1 MGFPMLSVLALLPA
15 VGAVAL
21 IFLRGALAKQV
32 ALAVSVLALLLA
44 VILAMQFDVGGG
56 MQFSE
61 QVRWIA
67 PLGAYYALGLDGI
80 GLTLVLLVAIV
91 TPVVIIAS
99 WRDFDDDA
107 VASAERAATSEERA
121 LSLSRSEA
129 AGLSTGA
136 GRDSSTD
143 AGRDLSTGWGSEPLR
158 GSGSTLAPRYGLHV
172 FFGLVLAVESCALF
186 LFLATDVFL
195 FYVFFEVILIPMY
208 FLIGGFG
215 PGHGRTYAA
224 AKFLIFGLLGGF
236 VMLAS
241 VIGLYVQ
248 SARVGEPSYLLTTL
262 SALPLG
268 TETGRWLFV
277 GFMFAFAIKAP
288 LVPLHT
294 WLPDAA
300 EESSPGGA
308 VMMVG
313 VMDKIGTFG
322 MIRFCLE
329 LFPEAS
335 QWATPAVLALAVIS
349 IIYGAILAIGSR
361 NIMRFIAYTSISHF
375 GFIVLGI
382 FAFTTQSMVGS
393 TLYMLNHGMST
404 AALFIAAGYLIKR
417 RGSRDIHAYG
427 GVERTAPV
435 LAGLLLFAGL
445 STLSLPGLSS
455 FVSEFMVPAC
465 TGCRV
470 KVPAVVSTLAIVL
483 AALYILIMYQRTMT
497 GAVRPER
504 PVRVRDVTFRERLAM
519 APLVLLIVVLGVFP
533 KPMLAVIEPAVS
545 GLMQHV
551 GVTDPQ
557 PRITA
562 EGGR

>member
-1 MGFPMLSVLALLPA
+1 MEMGFPILTVLALLPA
-15 VGAVAL
+15 VGAVSL

-44 VILAMQFDVGGG
+44 VILAMQFDIGGG

-61 QVRWIA
+61 QARWIA

-91 TPVVIIAS
+91 TPVVIMAS
-99 WRDFDDDA
+99 WRDLDA
-107 VASAERAATSEERA
+107 AALASAERAPTSEERA
-121 LSLSRSEA
+121 LSLSQARA
-129 AGLSTGA
+129 AGPSTG
-136 GRDSSTD
+136 G
-143 AGRDLSTGWGSEPLR
+143 GRDLLKGLGRDPLR

-248 SARVGEPSYLLTTL
+248 SARVGEPSYLLSTL
-262 SALPLG
+262 SSLPLG
-268 TETGRWLFV
+268 TDAGRWLFV

-288 LVPLHT
+288 MVPLHT

-322 MIRFCLE
+322 MIRFCLG

-335 QWATPAVLALAVIS
+335 QWATPVVLALAVIS

-361 NIMRFIAYTSISHF
+361 NMMRFIAYTSISHF

-393 TLYMLNHGMST
+393 TLYMLNHGLST
-404 AALFIAAGYLIKR
+404 AALFVVAGYLIRR

-455 FVSEFMVPAC
+455 FVSEFMVLAGTFTRHPVHA
-465 TGCRV
+465 T
-470 KVPAVVSTLAIVL
+470 VSTLAIVL

-497 GAVRPER
+497 GAVQPER
-504 PVRVRDVTFRERLAM
+504 PVRVRDVSSRERLAM

-545 GLMQHV
+545 VLMQHV

-557 PRITA
+557 PRVTA

>member
-1 MGFPMLSVLALLPA
+1 MTIPWLTILALLPA
-15 VGAVAL
+15 VGALVL
-21 IFLRGALAKQV
+21 IFTGVKGAKQ
-32 ALAVSVLALLLA
+32 LALVFSLLTLA
-44 VILAMQFDVGGG
+44 FALVIASRFRIGGG
-56 MQFSE
+56 MQLVE
-61 QVRWIA
+61 QVPWIK
-67 PLGAYYALGLDGI
+67 PLGAYYALGLDGL
-80 GLTLVLLVAIV
+80 GLTLVLLVVII

-99 WRDFDDDA
+99 WRDFDG
-107 VASAERAATSEERA
+107 VGVSAEPIDGRAATIA
-121 LSLSRSEA
+121 PKY
-129 AGLSTGA
+129 
-136 GRDSSTD
+136 D
-143 AGRDLSTGWGSEPLR
+143 AR
-158 GSGSTLAPRYGLHV
+158 V
-172 FFGLVLAVESCALF
+172 FFALILAVQSCALF

-195 FYVFFEVILIPMY
+195 FYVFFEVILVPMY

-215 PGHGRTYAA
+215 PGPRRTYAA

-248 SARVGEPSYLLTTL
+248 SAKVGAPSYLLSTL
-262 SALPLG
+262 SQLDIATG
-268 TETGRWLFV
+268 TGRWLFV

-300 EESSPGGA
+300 EESTPGSA
-308 VMMVG
+308 TMMVG

-322 MIRFCLE
+322 MIRFCLG

-335 QWATPAVLALAVIS
+335 QWATPVVLVLATIS
-349 IIYGAILAIGSR
+349 ILYGAILAIGSR
-361 NIMRFIAYTSISHF
+361 DIMRFIAYTSISHF

-382 FAFTTQSMVGS
+382 FAFTSQSLTGS

-404 AALFIAAGYLIKR
+404 AALFVMAGYLIKR
-417 RGSRDIHAYG
+417 RGSRDITAYG
-427 GVERTAPV
+427 GVDQVAPV

-455 FVSEFMVPAC
+455 FVSEFMVLAGTFGRHPAY
-465 TGCRV
+465 
-470 KVPAVVSTLAIVL
+470 AAISTLAIVL

-497 GAVRPER
+497 GPVAPEVREK
-504 PVRVRDVTFRERLAM
+504 VTEVDGRERLAM
-519 APLVLLIVVLGVFP
+519 APLVLLILVLGFFP
-533 KPMLAVIEPAVS
+533 KPLLSIIEPSTQAT
-545 GLMQHV
+545 MQHV

-557 PRITA
+557 PRVSA

>member
-1 MGFPMLSVLALLPA
+1 MGFPILTVLALLPA
-15 VGAVAL
+15 AGALSL
-21 IFLRGALAKQV
+21 IFLRGVLAKQV
-32 ALAVSVLALLLA
+32 ALAVSVLVLVLA
-44 VILAMQFDVGGG
+44 VVLALQFEVGGG
-56 MQFSE
+56 MQFTE
-61 QVRWIA
+61 QARWIV

-91 TPVVIIAS
+91 TPVVIISS
-99 WRDFDDDA
+99 WRDFDDQGL
-107 VASAERAATSEERA
+107 STEERA
-121 LSLSRSEA
+121 LSLSKGTA
-129 AGLSTGA
+129 ADPSV
-136 GRDSSTD
+136 SS
-143 AGRDLSTGWGSEPLR
+143 GRDLPASSRPSPSTTTGA
-158 GSGSTLAPRYGLHV
+158 TLAPRYGLHV
-172 FFGLVLAVESCALF
+172 FFGLVLAVETCALF

-248 SARVGEPSYLLTTL
+248 SAKTGDPSYLLSTL
-262 SALPLG
+262 SSLPLG
-268 TETGRWLFV
+268 TGTERWLFV

-300 EESSPGGA
+300 EESTPGGA

-322 MIRFCLE
+322 MIRFCLG

-335 QWATPAVLALAVIS
+335 QWATPVVLALAVIS

-382 FAFTTQSMVGS
+382 FAFTTQSLVGS
-393 TLYMLNHGMST
+393 TLYMLNHGLST
-404 AALFIAAGYLIKR
+404 AALFVAAGYLIRR

-455 FVSEFMVPAC
+455 FVSEFMVLAGTFTRHPAH
-465 TGCRV
+465 
-470 KVPAVVSTLAIVL
+470 AVVSTLAVVL

-504 PVRVRDVTFRERLAM
+504 PVRVRDVTGRERLAM
-519 APLVLLIVVLGVFP
+519 APLVLLILVLGVFP

-545 GLMQHV
+545 AAMQHV

-557 PRITA
+557 PRVSA